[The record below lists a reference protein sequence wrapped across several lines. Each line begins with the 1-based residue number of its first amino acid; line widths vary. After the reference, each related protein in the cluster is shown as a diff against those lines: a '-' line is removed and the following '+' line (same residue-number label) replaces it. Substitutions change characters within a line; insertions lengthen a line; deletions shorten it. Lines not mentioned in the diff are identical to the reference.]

1 MNIYPTR
8 QWAHVMPRQ
17 LIILRSAMLWLAT
30 VGIAAALTQPAF
42 SQGALGDPVGT
53 IDTALQETEITG
65 PLESEPQP
73 VLPQLLDEMRVA
85 GFSKKAE
92 IVARIA
98 ALDHPMA
105 LPILEALAEG
115 TLFAIAD
122 GPIVIAL
129 DGKDGEIRSA
139 STGDV
144 LQAVPGDLKKVRV
157 NNKLRRV
164 LRDLIAR
171 ISLTSG
177 DPDIRLAAAE
187 NAFTG
192 ANPETLPFIEEAIAA
207 EQDPKIANALQQARA
222 VMILASPPEDP
233 AAVMDAMAVLKD
245 RGDRTALD
253 SLLRLGPQDDP
264 TMETARLEAIEAI
277 ERTLSY
283 WQLAQDVYFGIS
295 LGSVLLLAA
304 FGLAVTFGVMGV
316 INMAHGEMIMLGA
329 YTAFVVQQVLMSVA
343 PGLLEI
349 SLLLAIPAAFIV
361 SGSAGML
368 IERTIIRFLYGRPLE
383 TLLATWGLSL
393 ILQQLIRSI
402 FGPTNKPVQAPSWM
416 SGSFEVGQLT
426 ITESRLWIIVFSLI
440 VMGVL
445 LTFIRRT
452 RFGSQMR
459 AVTQNRQMAESMGVK
474 TSWVDALTFGL
485 GSGVAGI
492 AGVALS
498 QIDNVSPNLGQA
510 YIIDSFMVV
519 VFGGVGN
526 LWGTFVGAMSLGVAN
541 KLFEPFAGAVAAKIL
556 ILIFIILFIQWRPR
570 GLFAL
575 KGRFV
580 DS

>member
-1 MNIYPTR
+1 
-8 QWAHVMPRQ
+8 
-17 LIILRSAMLWLAT
+17 MLWLAT

-53 IDTALQETEITG
+53 IDTPLQETEITG

-98 ALDHPMA
+98 ALDHPMG
-105 LPILEALAEG
+105 LPILKALAEG

-139 STGDV
+139 STGEV

>member
-1 MNIYPTR
+1 
-8 QWAHVMPRQ
+8 
-17 LIILRSAMLWLAT
+17 
-30 VGIAAALTQPAF
+30 
-42 SQGALGDPVGT
+42 
-53 IDTALQETEITG
+53 
-65 PLESEPQP
+65 
-73 VLPQLLDEMRVA
+73 
-85 GFSKKAE
+85 
-92 IVARIA
+92 
-98 ALDHPMA
+98 MA
-105 LPILEALAEG
+105 NG
-115 TLFAIAD
+115 TLFAIKD
-122 GPIVIAL
+122 GPIVIAP
-129 DGKDGEIRSA
+129 DGKNGEIELAA
-139 STGDV
+139 SGEV
-144 LQAVPGDLKKVRV
+144 LQTAPGDIKKIRV
-157 NNKLRRV
+157 NNRLRRD

-171 ISLTSG
+171 ISLASG
-177 DPDIRLAAAE
+177 DTDIRRAAAE

-192 ANPETLPFIEEAIAA
+192 ANPKTLPFVEAAILI
-207 EQDPKIANALQQARA
+207 EQDSRTANTLQQAKA
-222 VMILASPPEDP
+222 AMILATPPEDS
-233 AAVMDAMAVLKD
+233 AAVIAAMAVLKD
-245 RGDRTALD
+245 RGDRPSLD
-253 SLLRLGPQDDP
+253 VLLRFGSQDDP
-264 TMETARLEAIEAI
+264 LIEAARLEAITAI

-329 YTAFVVQQVLMSVA
+329 YTAFVVQQVLMAVA
-343 PGLLEI
+343 PGWI
-349 SLLLAIPAAFIV
+349 DVSLLLAIPAAFVV

-402 FGPTNKPVQAPSWM
+402 FGPTNKSVQAPSWM

-426 ITESRLWIIVFSLI
+426 ITESRMWIIVFSLI
-440 VMGVL
+440 VMGLL
-445 LTFIRRT
+445 LTFIRKT

-526 LWGTFVGAMSLGVAN
+526 LWGTFVGAMSLGVGN
-541 KLFEPFAGAVAAKIL
+541 KLLEPFAGAVAAKIL
-556 ILIFIILFIQWRPR
+556 ILVFIILFIQWRPR